1 MAFLS
6 LLYHLLLLLFCI
18 LLSLVLTFI
27 IPFLLVSL
35 NFFFLILTFEFNV
48 GALIY
53 FAFLKVSLFLI
64 EG

>member
-35 NFFFLILTFEFNV
+35 NFFFLILTFQFSV
-48 GALIY
+48 GSLIY